1 MTGLAQLSGASQD
14 EIQEAVLVAAGV
26 GRDSLY
32 LNGIA
37 YDHGQFMS
45 ELQQIAEHLGKAS
58 GS

>member
-26 GRDSLY
+26 GRDSIY

-37 YDHGQFMS
+37 LDLDQFMN
-45 ELQQIAEHLGKAS
+45 ELQQIAAHLGKAS